1 MPAYCGRCHN
11 IGIVIT
17 MLTKYNLT
25 MSTTKSTENCM
36 ACGGKLDYLD
46 KAEDLV
52 CTYCGAG
59 HQAHVKCPK
68 GHFIC
73 DACHGKDAR
82 QVIEDLARTTR
93 SQDPVAIAELMMSH
107 PALPML
113 SCDHAFI
120 AAGALM
126 AALRN
131 SPYGSKIGEDEV
143 REAFARTTKQ
153 AHGGYCGLTGVCG
166 VAPAIGAC
174 FSIFLGARCGSD
186 REQKIVMEAVTRVSG
201 AITDLTGPSCC
212 KAYVRSALTVA
223 VAMFAEKFGVVLP
236 VKDTA
241 IVCSHAQQHP
251 HGCREERCPY
261 FKKPAEDVFVG
272 NIFVPGATACVT

>member
-1 MPAYCGRCHN
+1 
-11 IGIVIT
+11 
-17 MLTKYNLT
+17 
-25 MSTTKSTENCM
+25 MSTTKNTENCM
-36 ACGGKLDYLD
+36 ACGGKLDYLNE
-46 KAEDLV
+46 AEDLV
-52 CTYCGAG
+52 CTYCGAV

-82 QVIEDLARTTR
+82 KAIEELARTST
-93 SQDPVAIAELMMSH
+93 SPDPIAIAELMMSH

-113 SCDHAFI
+113 SCDHAYI
-120 AAGALM
+120 AAGAIM

-131 SPYGSKIGEDEV
+131 SPYGSKIGEAEV
-143 REAFARTTKQ
+143 SEAFARTGKQ

-186 REQKIVMEAVTRVSG
+186 REQRIVMEAVTRVSG

-212 KAYVRSALTVA
+212 KAYVRSALTAA
-223 VAMFAEKFGVVLP
+223 VVMFAEKFGVVLP
-236 VKDTA
+236 VKDLS
-241 IVCSHAQQHP
+241 IVCDHVTKHP
-251 HGCREERCPY
+251 HGCREEQCPY
-261 FKKPAEDVFVG
+261 FKKPSKDIFTVAS
-272 NIFVPGATACVT
+272 FVPGTTACVT

>member
-1 MPAYCGRCHN
+1 MKN
-11 IGIVIT
+11 
-17 MLTKYNLT
+17 
-25 MSTTKSTENCM
+25 TENCM
-36 ACGGKLDYLD
+36 ACRSKLDYLD
-46 KAEDLV
+46 HAEDLV
-52 CTYCGAG
+52 CMYCGAG

-73 DACHGKDAR
+73 DSCHGKDAR
-82 QVIEDLARTTR
+82 KVIEELARTSR
-93 SQDPVAIAELMMSH
+93 SHDPLAIAELMMSH

-113 SCDHAFI
+113 SCDHAYI
-120 AAGALM
+120 AAGAFM

-131 SPYGSKIGEDEV
+131 SSYGSKIGEDEV
-143 REAFARTTKQ
+143 REAFARTAKQ

-186 REQKIVMEAVTRVSG
+186 REQRIVMEAVTRVSG
-201 AITDLTGPSCC
+201 VITEMTGPSCC
-212 KAYVRSALTVA
+212 KAYVRGALTSA

-241 IVCSHAQQHP
+241 IACSHSAHHP
-251 HGCREERCPY
+251 HGCREERCSY
-261 FKKPAEDVFVG
+261 YKKPANDIFAG
-272 NIFVPGATACVT
+272 NTFVPGATACVT

>member
-1 MPAYCGRCHN
+1 
-11 IGIVIT
+11 
-17 MLTKYNLT
+17 
-25 MSTTKSTENCM
+25 MSTTKNTENCM
-36 ACGGKLDYLD
+36 ACGGKLDYLNA
-46 KAEDLV
+46 AESLI
-52 CTYCGAG
+52 CTYCGKEQ
-59 HQAHVKCPK
+59 QAHVKCPK

-82 QVIEDLARTTR
+82 KVIEELALTSRDG
-93 SQDPVAIAELMMSH
+93 DPLALAEIMMSH

-113 SCDHAFI
+113 SCDHAYI

-131 SPYGSKIGEDEV
+131 SPYGSKIGEAEV
-143 REAFARTTKQ
+143 REAFTRTAKQ

-186 REQKIVMEAVTRVSG
+186 REQKIVMETVTRVSR

-212 KAYVRSALTVA
+212 KAYVRAALAVA
-223 VAMFAEKFGVVLP
+223 VAVFAEKFGVVLP

-241 IVCSHAQQHP
+241 IVCNHAAQHP

-261 FKKPAEDVFVG
+261 FKKPTKDIFAE
-272 NIFVPGATACVT
+272 NTFVPGVTACVT

>member
-1 MPAYCGRCHN
+1 
-11 IGIVIT
+11 

-131 SPYGSKIGEDEV
+131 SPYGSKIGEAEIT
-143 REAFARTTKQ
+143 EAFGRTAKQ

-186 REQKIVMEAVTRVSG
+186 REQRIVMEAVTQVSR

-212 KAYVRSALTVA
+212 KAYVRAALAAA
-223 VAMFAEKFGVVLP
+223 VAIFAEKFGVVLP
-236 VKDTA
+236 VNTA
-241 IVCSHAQQHP
+241 VNVCSHSAQHP
-251 HGCREERCPY
+251 HGCREGRCPY
-261 FKKPAEDVFVG
+261 FKKPAGDMFSG
-272 NIFVPGATACVT
+272 KTFVPGATACVT

>member
-1 MPAYCGRCHN
+1 MSA
-11 IGIVIT
+11 
-17 MLTKYNLT
+17 TKN
-25 MSTTKSTENCM
+25 TENCM
-36 ACGGKLDYLD
+36 ACRSALDYL
-46 KAEDLV
+46 KEAEELV
-52 CTYCGAG
+52 CAYCGAG

-82 QVIEDLARTTR
+82 KVIEEIARTSR
-93 SQDPVAIAELMMSH
+93 SPDPVAIAEIMMSH

-113 SCDHAFI
+113 SCDHAYI

-131 SPYGSKIGEDEV
+131 SPYGSKIGEAEV
-143 REAFARTTKQ
+143 REAFARTAKQ

-186 REQKIVMEAVTRVSG
+186 REQRIVMEVVTQASR

-212 KAYVRSALTVA
+212 KAYVRSALA
-223 VAMFAEKFGVVLP
+223 VAISMFAEKFGVVLP
-236 VKDTA
+236 VKDAA
-241 IVCSHAQQHP
+241 IVCGHAQQHP

-261 FKKPAEDVFVG
+261 FKKPAKDIFAG
-272 NIFVPGATACVT
+272 NTFVPGVTACVT